1 MTRRALL
8 RSLLAIPGV
17 ILTHEKAKSADIG
30 VSIPPDPRSA
40 GGAVGGP
47 SSSTSGD
54 SNALS
59 SQRSIVS
66 YRQPS
71 GHTHSCARCGEVW
84 DHAKNPGHT
93 CQACGASQ
101 YIQDN
106 PTKMVPVRT
115 TVSAT
120 TTPTTA
126 PTAVKYQLQSTASG
140 CASGNCPLP
149 QKRGLFR

>member
-1 MTRRALL
+1 MTRRTWLKALL
-8 RSLLAIPGV
+8 GITGV

-30 VSIPPDPRSA
+30 VAIPPDPRSA
-40 GGAVGGP
+40 AGGRINPPDLGVPGVH
-47 SSSTSGD
+47 SSH
-54 SNALS
+54 
-59 SQRSIVS
+59 QVVS